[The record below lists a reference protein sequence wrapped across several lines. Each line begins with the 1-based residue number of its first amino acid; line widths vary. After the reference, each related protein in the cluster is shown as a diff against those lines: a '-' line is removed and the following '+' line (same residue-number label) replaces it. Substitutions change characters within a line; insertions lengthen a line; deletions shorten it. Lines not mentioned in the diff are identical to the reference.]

1 MTGELTRYEV
11 DDLLLREA
19 DLLDDGDL
27 HGWLTLFTD
36 DAVYQI
42 PGSDER
48 GARATAIADDDRAR
62 LEDRVWRLTSG
73 AAHAQIPPSRTC
85 RFVTGVRLED
95 GEDGEGD
102 ARVRSRLL
110 IVEVRRGERR
120 GVAAHVEHRVRR
132 VDGALRIAAKIVRLV
147 DAAVPQHNLTFVL

>member
-1 MTGELTRYEV
+1 VIHDLTRYEV
-11 DDLLLREA
+11 EELLLREA

-27 HGWLTLFTD
+27 HAWLALFTD

-48 GARATAIADDDRAR
+48 GAPATAIADDDRAR

-73 AAHAQIPPSRTC
+73 AAHAQIPRSRTC
-85 RFVTGVRLED
+85 RFVAGVRLED
-95 GEDGEGD
+95 GEGD
-102 ARVRSRLL
+102 VRVRSRLL
-110 IVEVRRGERR
+110 VVEVRRGEQRT
-120 GVAAHVEHRVRR
+120 VAAHVEHRVRR